1 MCPTESPAP
10 LPPKIKKT
18 TVRFVGYMTD
28 ELFLM
33 AFSYRNLNCT
43 HSLLTGTIIEKT
55 NSQIARIEVLER
67 GP

>member
-33 AFSYRNLNCT
+33 AFSYRNPNYT
-43 HSLLTGTIIEKT
+43 HLLLTGTIIEKT